1 MPREGIT
8 AYDLLIS
15 CPSDVNQF
23 VNIIKECVDSFNKL
37 YGEINNVQIVPR
49 HWSTDS
55 YSQSGKK
62 PQELLNKQFV
72 SKCDAAVAIFWT
84 KFGTPTTKYG
94 SGTEEEIEEML
105 SLDKQVFMYFLDVKT
120 NPSDIDPEQ
129 YKKVQDFKEK
139 YKDKGLYSMVK
150 SEDDLKR
157 KFTNDLG
164 MYFLSIVTGGKKDKD
179 EKNIN
184 PILKITSTEENQD
197 AVVEYYNFL
206 ESEFLVEKRK
216 GIILQI
222 KSLQNRYLKA
232 RDRESTKSINSLLLN
247 EQNLKALKALSG
259 EIKNA
264 DIDDICKNTICKFA
278 NENNINIDED
288 FWNVGN
294 LKKRISNS
302 SFVSILGG
310 DSISFEGTKEEKERY
325 TAIEELYIEIISYYE
340 FLSFFEKIDKQGMV
354 YLSIANIGKTFD
366 EDIDIKLYIK
376 KKHICKLEDIPIPG
390 NNIVK
395 ELLDSNFIRIY
406 QIESNDTLVQYT
418 DYPILSYI
426 PSIGLSTQEDNNK
439 KKEQYI
445 EELKQTFCYEYY
457 EREDVD
463 VLKFHIKYL
472 KHNTIMAFPSVL
484 LLKKIPDSIE
494 YEISSKHVEDIV
506 KGTIKIQK

>member
-1 MPREGIT
+1 MPREGVT
-8 AYDLLIS
+8 VYNLLIS

-23 VNIIKECVDSFNKL
+23 VDTIKKCVENFNRGFGYTNNI
-37 YGEINNVQIVPR
+37 QIVSR

-55 YSQSGKK
+55 YSQSGDK
-62 PQELLNKQFV
+62 PQELLNNQFV
-72 SKCDAAVAIFWT
+72 RDSDIAVAVFWT
-84 KFGTPTTKYG
+84 KFGTPTDNYG
-94 SGTEEEIEEML
+94 SGTEEEIKEML
-105 SLDKQVFMYFLDVKT
+105 SSNKQVFVYFLDEKIS
-120 NPSDIDPEQ
+120 PSDIDTEQ
-129 YKKVQDFKEK
+129 YEKLNAFREK
-139 YKDKGLYSMVK
+139 YKYKGLYATVK
-150 SEDDLKR
+150 SKEELEAKFAKDLEKC
-157 KFTNDLG
+157 FT
-164 MYFLSIVTGGKKDKD
+164 TKKSKI
-179 EKNIN
+179 KQNIN
-184 PILKITSTEENQD
+184 PIFEIKSTEENKD
-197 AVVEYYNFL
+197 VIVRYYNFSKSRML
-206 ESEFLVEKRK
+206 AKKRDS
-216 GIILQI
+216 IISKI
-222 KSLQNRYLKA
+222 KSLQNGYLKV
-232 RDRESTKSINSLLLN
+232 REKEVTKVINSLLIN
-247 EQNLKALKALSG
+247 DQSLKVLKALSE

-264 DIDDICKNTICKFA
+264 DIDDIWKDTIYKFA
-278 NENNINIDED
+278 NENNIKIDD
-288 FWNVGN
+288 CFWNVGN

-302 SFVSILGG
+302 PFSSIWGG
-310 DSISFEGTKEEKERY
+310 DNISFEGSEEEKQRY

-376 KKHICKLEDIPIPG
+376 KNHICKLEDIPIPE